1 MRAQLRCRRLPL
13 VGFAL
18 GLLALTLSA
27 CVDPVPLIA
36 TPTPIPTR
44 PAPAS
49 LTVVASESFIPA
61 MRAAAS
67 AYQRSFPEIEIT
79 VVRRAHGAAMDMV
92 MMGDVDAAVVAWL
105 PDPVPEAAWVAPV
118 ARDGLAV
125 IVHPQN
131 GLSGM
136 TMAQLQELF
145 QGQVGDLANWG
156 GLPGTPQPISREDAS
171 GAFAFFQAW
180 VMRDARVTLNALL
193 APSSAAMLDLVAE
206 HPHGVGYV
214 STAWVDGRVRPVTV
228 AGVPPARE
236 TIAGN
241 LYPLTRTYMVV
252 TQGEPEGAVRDFVHW
267 LLDAEGQAVV
277 ERHGFVKRPD

>member
-1 MRAQLRCRRLPL
+1 MRAHLRWWRRSL

-27 CVDPVPLIA
+27 CVDPVPLIV

-49 LTVVASESFIPA
+49 LTLVASESFIPA
-61 MRAAAS
+61 MRAATS

-79 VVRRAHGAAMDMV
+79 VIRRAHGAAMDMV
-92 MMGDVDAAVVAWL
+92 TMGDVDAAVVAWL
-105 PDPVPEAAWVAPV
+105 PDPVPEVAWVAPV

-252 TQGEPEGAVRDFVHW
+252 TQGEPEGAARDFVHW
-267 LLDAEGQAVV
+267 LLDAEGQAII